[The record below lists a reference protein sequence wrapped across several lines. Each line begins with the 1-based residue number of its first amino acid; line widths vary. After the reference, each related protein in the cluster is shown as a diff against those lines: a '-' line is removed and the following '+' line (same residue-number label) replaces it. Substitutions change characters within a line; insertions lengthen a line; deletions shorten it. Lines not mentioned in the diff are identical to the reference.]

1 MLTIYGVPLSVH
13 TRKTIVTAMHKN
25 IEYKFEV
32 VIPVV
37 PGQPPSNWSTLSPTG
52 LIPVIQDGDYT
63 LADST
68 AISLYLEKKQPSPS
82 IMPVDLRQYGRALW
96 FDAYA
101 GGTLFRLVVH
111 PLFHQSVVTPNIQ
124 KAATDKS
131 LVDKVLNEVAPKIFG
146 YLESQ
151 IDGKFLVGQTLTL
164 ADIAVASNLLVYL
177 YSGFTIDADRYP
189 KLAQYLREIIGL
201 DVFQKA
207 LELERPFAEQMALNR
222 GFLMPSSCPGDR
234 VGPQHPLMHAARVSV
249 G

>member
-13 TRKTIVTAMHKN
+13 TRKTVITAIHKN

-37 PGQPPSNWSTLSPTG
+37 PGQPPSNWATLSPTG
-52 LIPVIQDGDYT
+52 LIPTIQDGDYT

-82 IMPVDLRQYGRALW
+82 ILPADVGQYGRALW

-101 GGTLFRLVVH
+101 GGTLFRYVVH
-111 PLFHQSVVTPNIQ
+111 PLFHQSVVAPNIN
-124 KAATDKS
+124 KVPTDKS
-131 LVDKVLNEVAPKIFG
+131 VIDRVLAEVAPKIFG

-151 IDGKFLVGQTLTL
+151 IDGKFLVGRSLTL
-164 ADIAVASNLLVYL
+164 ADVAVASNFLVYQ
-177 YSGFTIDADRYP
+177 YCGFTIDADRYP
-189 KLAQYLREIIGL
+189 KLARYLREIIGA

-207 LELERPFAEQMALNR
+207 LAQERPFAEQMGLNSR
-222 GFLMPSSCPGDR
+222 FLN
-234 VGPQHPLMHAARVSV
+234 
-249 G
+249 

>member
-13 TRKTIVTAMHKN
+13 TRKTLITAIHKN

-37 PGQPPSNWSTLSPTG
+37 PGQPPSNWATLSPTG
-52 LIPVIQDGDYT
+52 LIPAIQDGDYT

-82 IMPVDLRQYGRALW
+82 ILPADVGQYGRALW

-101 GGTLFRLVVH
+101 GGTLFRHVVH
-111 PLFHQSVVTPNIQ
+111 PLFYQSVVAPNIN
-124 KAATDKS
+124 KVPTDKS
-131 LVDKVLNEVAPKIFG
+131 VTDGVLTEVAPKIFG

-151 IDGKFLVGQTLTL
+151 IDGKFLVGRSLTL
-164 ADIAVASNLLVYL
+164 ADVAVASNFLVYQ
-177 YSGFTIDADRYP
+177 YCGFTIDGDRCP
-189 KLAQYLREIIGL
+189 KLTRYLREIIGL

-207 LELERPFAEQMALNR
+207 LAQEKPFAEQMGLNSR
-222 GFLMPSSCPGDR
+222 FLN
-234 VGPQHPLMHAARVSV
+234 
-249 G
+249 

>member
-1 MLTIYGVPLSVH
+1 MTCLQSMVCRFRCIRERPSSRQC
-13 TRKTIVTAMHKN
+13 TRISNTSSR
-25 IEYKFEV
+25 V

-131 LVDKVLNEVAPKIFG
+131 LVDKVLNEV
-146 YLESQ
+146 
-151 IDGKFLVGQTLTL
+151 
-164 ADIAVASNLLVYL
+164 
-177 YSGFTIDADRYP
+177 
-189 KLAQYLREIIGL
+189 
-201 DVFQKA
+201 
-207 LELERPFAEQMALNR
+207 
-222 GFLMPSSCPGDR
+222 
-234 VGPQHPLMHAARVSV
+234 
-249 G
+249 